1 MVWDHTYNIS
11 EYYIHLIVDGELSWT
26 TSSSVSSD
34 FNDSLENSQNHM
46 HEVSL
51 RKCVLTTNSLCHVA
65 TETIDLPIYE
75 GLLELSK
82 FLLEI

>member
-1 MVWDHTYNIS
+1 M
-11 EYYIHLIVDGELSWT
+11 
-26 TSSSVSSD
+26 SSD

-75 GLLELSK
+75 GLLELTE